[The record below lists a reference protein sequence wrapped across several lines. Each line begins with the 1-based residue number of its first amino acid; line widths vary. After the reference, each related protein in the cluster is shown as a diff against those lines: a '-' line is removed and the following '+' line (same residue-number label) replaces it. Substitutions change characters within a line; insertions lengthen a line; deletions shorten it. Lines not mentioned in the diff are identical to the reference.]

1 MNFVSWKLRVEKKA
15 IIVEILDEDKLHE
28 AMGLASSPFAVIG
41 ETPQQ
46 SAEIFRTWIINQA
59 SRPTIRARRVS
70 IAGSLAWHLLS
81 EDEAEILS
89 CQWRVLRWEI
99 EIEKLELQGFAIV
112 WKMVHDET
120 GGTFLLA
127 LGSLF
132 YK

>member
-1 MNFVSWKLRVEKKA
+1 
-15 IIVEILDEDKLHE
+15 
-28 AMGLASSPFAVIG
+28 
-41 ETPQQ
+41 
-46 SAEIFRTWIINQA
+46 
-59 SRPTIRARRVS
+59 VS
-70 IAGSLAWHLLS
+70 IAGSLAWHRLS

-112 WKMVHDET
+112 WKMVRDET
-120 GGTFLLA
+120 GATFLLA

>member
-1 MNFVSWKLRVEKKA
+1 MNFVSWKLCVEKKA

-59 SRPTIRARRVS
+59 SRTTIRARRVP
-70 IAGSLAWHLLS
+70 IAGSLAWHRLS

-112 WKMVHDET
+112 WKMVRDEA
-120 GGTFLLA
+120 GGTFLLV